1 MKIEGDDLIFSTG
14 KKVYANRGIVGLG
27 ANGDVT
33 EGYDGGVDTILDKC
47 CRRDDPEYVVQ
58 ADELVELADYMI
70 AEWNG
75 VRALAVSYREVES
88 PVIQRLQNS
97 PLTRWIW
104 RWWRNAE
111 TGEIV
116 QVRRWRKLGG
126 AWTEYQ

>member
-1 MKIEGDDLIFSTG
+1 
-14 KKVYANRGIVGLG
+14 
-27 ANGDVT
+27 
-33 EGYDGGVDTILDKC
+33 
-47 CRRDDPEYVVQ
+47 
-58 ADELVELADYMI
+58 
-70 AEWNG
+70 
-75 VRALAVSYREVES
+75 
-88 PVIQRLQNS
+88 VIQRLQNS